1 MATSVMQKKRE
12 TLSCQLI
19 LYILAVVIEAPS
31 ER

>member
-12 TLSCQLI
+12 MLSCHLI
-19 LYILAVVIEAPS
+19 LYILTSVIEAPS